1 MDRSSILSSPDSTQ
15 GRRKHVCSSVSL
27 SRNRG
32 LGKGTAFESPS
43 PANSVES
50 LSSFPLFGVN
60 PKGRH
65 FIIRRF
71 SVCQDYFRLADNSG
85 VRFQAYLTGREP
97 AMRISTNLL
106 ALSCQSGLV
115 ETLETPTRARSR

>member
-1 MDRSSILSSPDSTQ
+1 MGGMNPTIPNDPMDRSSILSSPDSTQ

-50 LSSFPLFGVN
+50 LSSFSLFGAN
-60 PKGRH
+60 PKVRH

-71 SVCQDYFRLADNSG
+71 SVCRVYSRLADNNLQDLDSPYWLHSS
-85 VRFQAYLTGREP
+85 AYSHVAHPP
-97 AMRISTNLL
+97 AH
-106 ALSCQSGLV
+106 
-115 ETLETPTRARSR
+115 

>member
-1 MDRSSILSSPDSTQ
+1 MGGMNPTIPNDPMDRLSILSSPDSTQ

-50 LSSFPLFGVN
+50 LSSFSLFGVN

-71 SVCQDYFRLADNSG
+71 SVCQDYFRLADDKL
-85 VRFQAYLTGREP
+85 QALDLPNR
-97 AMRISTNLL
+97 
-106 ALSCQSGLV
+106 
-115 ETLETPTRARSR
+115 LE